1 MKPRLRFG
9 AKVID
14 IFIWAVI
21 FIVLYGEDDGN
32 SVYLR
37 SLLTPMPLKPAGEG
51 GHIHKGVYWTLW
63 FWLFENFATSNCS
76 SKTKQ
81 RWMPLGCIIY
91 YLDRFDAKER
101 RWSVKGR
108 LYIHIGVGLSR
119 CSFRRTGQCEGLQT
133 VERVTGLAPRFVCIE
148 VSNLLWTIA
157 KAAKRGNEFNYGH
170 ERCFVSIVV
179 FFYSIF
185 VW

>member
-1 MKPRLRFG
+1 MEESGTKPHIPFG
-9 AKVID
+9 LKHFALFSPKPSVCER
-14 IFIWAVI
+14 V
-21 FIVLYGEDDGN
+21 

-101 RWSVKGR
+101 RWNVKGR
-108 LYIHIGVGLSR
+108 LYIHIGVGLSTLLVSTNR
-119 CSFRRTGQCEGLQT
+119 AMRRPSNSGTGDRTGSTFC
-133 VERVTGLAPRFVCIE
+133 VY
-148 VSNLLWTIA
+148 
-157 KAAKRGNEFNYGH
+157 RG
-170 ERCFVSIVV
+170 I
-179 FFYSIF
+179 
-185 VW
+185 

>member
-9 AKVID
+9 AKVMD

-108 LYIHIGVGLSR
+108 LYIHIGVGLSTLLVSTNR
-119 CSFRRTGQCEGLQT
+119 AMRRPSNSGTGDRTGSTFC
-133 VERVTGLAPRFVCIE
+133 VY
-148 VSNLLWTIA
+148 
-157 KAAKRGNEFNYGH
+157 RG
-170 ERCFVSIVV
+170 I
-179 FFYSIF
+179 
-185 VW
+185 

>member
-1 MKPRLRFG
+1 MEESGTKPHIPFG
-9 AKVID
+9 FKHFALFSPKP
-14 IFIWAVI
+14 
-21 FIVLYGEDDGN
+21 
-32 SVYLR
+32 SVCERVFLYLR

-108 LYIHIGVGLSR
+108 LYIHIGVGLSTLLVSTNR
-119 CSFRRTGQCEGLQT
+119 AMRRPSNSGTGDRTGSTFC
-133 VERVTGLAPRFVCIE
+133 VY
-148 VSNLLWTIA
+148 
-157 KAAKRGNEFNYGH
+157 RG
-170 ERCFVSIVV
+170 I
-179 FFYSIF
+179 
-185 VW
+185 